1 VAECPVQKISKTMLD
16 DNLQKTD
23 AECTEILNY
32 IFCDVLSLY
41 NIVAPNGWISSEYI
55 HFLHP
60 TTKQQIDENK
70 LMTDRINKLMKTE
83 KGKEEDHFDIS
94 DFKQDEL
101 IGINEFE
108 EFLYILGLAV
118 YDIFSNNHDVIGYD
132 KKTFDLG
139 SLRGSGHFIADFL
152 NENYNNPSNSYEYMD
167 FYMGTIWI
175 RSRGDLTP
183 FYEFIFLKLKEF
195 HCDWNYFFPRLFL
208 IEPKKIFDSLDIQD
222 YTNYKSEFAVL
233 NELGL
238 TEEDRQAKKLQEEFD
253 KAYEDEYEEAK
264 YKPLNQIVKAYKN
277 VYGVLPNGHP
287 QKEFE

>member
-1 VAECPVQKISKTMLD
+1 MLD
-16 DNLQKTD
+16 DNLHKTD

-32 IFCDVLSLY
+32 IFCDALSLY
-41 NIVAPNGWISSEYI
+41 KKV
-55 HFLHP
+55 
-60 TTKQQIDENK
+60 
-70 LMTDRINKLMKTE
+70 
-83 KGKEEDHFDIS
+83 DHFDIS

-101 IGINEFE
+101 IGINELE

-195 HCDWNYFFPRLFL
+195 HCDWNYFFP
-208 IEPKKIFDSLDIQD
+208 
-222 YTNYKSEFAVL
+222 
-233 NELGL
+233 
-238 TEEDRQAKKLQEEFD
+238 
-253 KAYEDEYEEAK
+253 
-264 YKPLNQIVKAYKN
+264 LNQIVKAYKN